1 MAARPKNDVA
11 IEPTLPITP
20 MLDMAFQLLAF
31 FIFTYNPSDL
41 EGQMDLSLPSEAV
54 SQADK
59 KENVD
64 PMAQSNKTP
73 LELPADLTI
82 IIRTQRDG
90 VNDGAISALTVEDR
104 SGKETIPTP
113 EVEEAARG
121 VTLLDKLRDKLK
133 KAHGT
138 VENKES
144 IKIQGDGKL
153 KWDSIVKVM
162 DVCRDAGFNNISFV
176 PPPDFRLS
184 NQ

>member
-1 MAARPKNDVA
+1 MGSRHKNEA
-11 IEPTLPITP
+11 GLEPTLPITP

-31 FIFTYNPSDL
+31 FIFTYHPSDL

-54 SQADK
+54 SKAEKQ
-59 KENVD
+59 ENVD
-64 PMAQSNKTP
+64 PTAKPERNQN
-73 LELPADLTI
+73 LELPADLTV

-104 SGKETIPTP
+104 AGKEN
-113 EVEEAARG
+113 VDN
-121 VTLLDKLRDKLK
+121 LDKLREHLK
-133 KAHGT
+133 KLHGT

-153 KWDSIVKVM
+153 KWNSIVQVM
-162 DVCRDAGFNNISFV
+162 DVCRDAGFPNISFV

-184 NQ
+184 GQ